1 MYVIQ
6 CVAIRFRLC
15 WRHFDDLFVC
25 FGTKSTQRTE
35 DDISHE
41 TGSGGGK
48 EGPRE
53 DRENQ
58 LTMVGR
64 RDQSA

>member
-1 MYVIQ
+1 MTR
-6 CVAIRFRLC
+6 CVAIRF
-15 WRHFDDLFVC
+15 VC
-25 FGTKSTQRTE
+25 VGATQMISLSVLARNSHKGPE
-35 DDISHE
+35 DEISHE

-58 LTMVGR
+58 LTTQDR
-64 RDQSA
+64 REQLV